1 MAVFTVQ
8 TAKADLD
15 QLIARAEAGEEIVI
29 SRADRPA
36 VRLTPVANTDH
47 PKLPRQPGR
56 LAHLRGTIPDS
67 FFDPLSEEE
76 LKLWED
82 GPIFPPDKDD

>member
-29 SRADRPA
+29 SRADKPA
-36 VRLTPVANTDH
+36 VRLTPVANTDEAA
-47 PKLPRQPGR
+47 PLRQPGA
-56 LAHLRGTIPDS
+56 LKGQFVLPDD

-76 LKLWED
+76 LRLWED
-82 GPIFPPDKDD
+82 GPVFPPERPD